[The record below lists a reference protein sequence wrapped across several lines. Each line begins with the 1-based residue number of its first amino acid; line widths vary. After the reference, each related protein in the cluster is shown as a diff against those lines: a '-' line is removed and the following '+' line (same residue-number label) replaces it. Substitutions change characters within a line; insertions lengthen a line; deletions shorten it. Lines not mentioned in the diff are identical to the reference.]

1 MEWVYM
7 KLKTLLQG
15 MDVQIKGK
23 KEIEITGLCSHSK
36 KTAPG
41 DLFIARKGLQADG
54 SLFIEEALAAGAV
67 AVMTDLYNPFL
78 DVTQVITP
86 SPKQLEVEIASRFYH
101 HPSRSLFLIGVTGT
115 NGKTTTCYL
124 IKHLIE
130 KKPHECGLMGT
141 IENIIGDHRLPSV
154 LTTPDIITVNHYLSE
169 MLHQKCRA
177 AVMEVT
183 SHAMTQE
190 RAKGLEFDVGVFTN
204 LSQDHLDYHGS
215 MEEYAAAKALFFQ
228 QLAQQK
234 HKPVK
239 KAVMNLDD
247 PYTPRLLKDIALPV
261 LTYSIDNKT
270 ADLYTENLMLSRTGV
285 SFVAC
290 YGEKRCTVHT
300 SLVGRFNVY
309 NSLAAMGV
317 ALTYGMSL
325 EDIAH
330 QFSSFP
336 HVPGRLQKVHNSRCM
351 NVYVDFAHTEQALE
365 NVLLTLK
372 DVAEGKIIT
381 VVGCGGDRDK
391 EKRPKMAHVVEHYS
405 DVLVF
410 TSDNPRSEDP
420 ERIIEDMLRGIT
432 NTSSVHIEVDRK
444 KAIQYALSLA
454 QQEDIVLIAGKGHEC
469 TQILKDKVVTL
480 SDITVV
486 EEYS

>member
-1 MEWVYM
+1 M

-23 KEIEITGLCSHSK
+23 KEIEITGICSHSK
-36 KTAPG
+36 KIAPG
-41 DLFIARKGLQADG
+41 DLFIARKGVQTDG

-78 DVTQVITP
+78 EVTQIIAQ
-86 SPKQLEVEIASRFYH
+86 SPQQLEAEVASRFYH
-101 HPSRSLFLIGVTGT
+101 HPSRSLFLVGITGT

-130 KKPHECGLMGT
+130 QKPHECGLVGT
-141 IENIIGDHRLPSV
+141 IESIIGDHRLPSA
-154 LTTPDIITVNHYLSE
+154 LTTPDIITLNHYLSE
-169 MLHQKCRA
+169 MLHQKCTA

-183 SHAMTQE
+183 SHAMIQE

-215 MEEYAAAKALFFQ
+215 MEEYADAKALFFQ
-228 QLAQQK
+228 QLAHQT
-234 HKPVK
+234 HKPAK

-247 PYTPRLLKDIALPV
+247 PYMSRLLKGCALPV
-261 LTYSIDNKT
+261 LTYSINNQS
-270 ADLYTENLMLSRTGV
+270 ADLYTENLTLSSKGI
-285 SFVAC
+285 SFIAHYAGKKC
-290 YGEKRCTVHT
+290 AVHT
-300 SLVGRFNVY
+300 TLVGRFNVY

-330 QFSSFP
+330 KFSSFP
-336 HVPGRLQKVHNSRCM
+336 HVPGRLQKVQTSRCN
-351 NVYVDFAHTEQALE
+351 NVYVDFAHTDQALE

-372 DVAEGKIIT
+372 EFAEGKIIT

-391 EKRPKMAHVVEHYS
+391 EKRPKMARVAEQYS

-410 TSDNPRSEDP
+410 TSDNPRNEDP
-420 ERIIEDMLRGIT
+420 QSIIQDMLSGIKR
-432 NTSSVHIEVDRK
+432 NSSVQVEVDRK

-454 QQEDIVLIAGKGHEC
+454 KQEDIVLIAGKGHER
-469 TQILKDKVVTL
+469 TQIFKDKVVTF